1 MQTLADIWKPVHQGF
16 CEHHVKGAV
25 LRYNK
30 HMKFVVV
37 GGQSRDVGKTSVV
50 AAIIAALPQLGWTA
64 VKITQ
69 FGHGICSR
77 SGEPCGCA
85 ITAPDCPYA
94 IDEERDAAG
103 RSDTSRFLRSGARRA
118 LWVRTPMGALGTAMP
133 ALCAALDGSKH
144 VIMESNS
151 VLEFLR
157 PDVYLTVLDP
167 GVTDFKVSAR
177 HFLDQADAALV
188 IGPAGDAPSMKPVF
202 HAERGVWLTPDVVK
216 FLQQRLELSS

>member
-1 MQTLADIWKPVHQGF
+1 
-16 CEHHVKGAV
+16 
-25 LRYNK
+25 
-30 HMKFVVV
+30 MKCVVV

-69 FGHGICSR
+69 HGHGICSR

-94 IDEERDAAG
+94 IEEECDAAG
-103 RSDTSRFLRSGARRA
+103 RSDTSRFLRAGARRS
-118 LWVRTPMGALGTAMP
+118 LWVRTPVHALGTAMP
-133 ALCAALDGSKH
+133 ALRAALDGSEH

-167 GVTDFKVSAR
+167 AVTDFKVSAR
-177 HFLDQADAALV
+177 RFLDQADAAL
-188 IGPAGDAPSMKPVF
+188 IIRRMGTMGGMGIMEGDVPSLKPVF
-202 HAERGVWLTPDVVK
+202 HTERGVWLTPDVVC
-216 FLQQRLELSS
+216 FLQQRLGI